1 MPQTEEKKNVR
12 EDLMERIVSL
22 CRRRG
27 FIYPGSEIYG
37 GLANCWDY
45 GPLGSQLKKNVKDLW
60 WRTVVQ
66 ERDDMV
72 GLDAAILMHPRTW
85 EASGHVG
92 NFSDPL
98 VDCKKCKQRFRADQ
112 MEEAAKCPEGGQHE
126 FTEVRQFNLMF
137 QTQMGVVQDE
147 TSSVY
152 LRPET
157 AQGIFVNFKNVQTS
171 SRKKLPFGIAQIG
184 KSFRNEIT
192 PRRFTFRTREFEQ
205 MEIEYFVRPEEADA
219 SFKEWVDQRHKWYL
233 DHGIKAD
240 NLRLRA
246 HGADELAHYAKGCFD
261 IEYMFPWGWSELE
274 GIANRTDFDLSQHM
288 KFSGK
293 DLKYFDEETKEHV
306 TPWVIEPSGGV
317 DRAVL
322 AFLVDSYD
330 EDETVTAKGEKD
342 TRVVLRLHPQLA
354 PVQVAVLPLQKNKP
368 ELVELSQKLYK
379 SLRLHFLADWDGTGQ
394 IGKRYRRY
402 DEVGCP
408 FCVTVDF
415 DSLEDKAVT
424 VRDRDSMSQERIPLD
439 QVFDYLRKKIF
450 CRE

>member
-1 MPQTEEKKNVR
+1 
-12 EDLMERIVSL
+12 MERIVSL

-219 SFKEWVDQRHKWYL
+219 SFKDWVDQRHRWYL
-233 DHGIKAD
+233 DYGIKAD

-424 VRDRDSMSQERIPLD
+424 VRDRDSMAQERIPLD
-439 QVFDYLRKKIF
+439 QIFDYLRKKVF

>member
-219 SFKEWVDQRHKWYL
+219 SFNEWVDQRHKWYL